1 MLSGRCSFSKV
12 ARLCGFFATGDVQ
25 QSPTLLWMFSHTAKK
40 QHCKLIPKLSVEG
53 NLDRIVWRCFCTGEM
68 RNNTD
73 RDTLCSHTRRALQG
87 ILWNTSTLA
96 GSLRSI
102 DGLRQTR
109 QSLPIVIIANRDA
122 YGLSCSSRLFK
133 LQHFVLP
140 VDKSILI
147 HLRLPIFH
155 SMSQQAFLPKFAFMW
170 LCCMKLCSTFL
181 ISPKPYSRGCV
192 NGVTVLV
199 PSFVG
204 KQSGISAKSFIN
216 NDAIM
221 KFKSN
226 RGALCK
232 RHMSTDVSASRSQKT
247 ITVGVSDR
255 ANVMANGE
263 QPVPL
268 VLQLTGTINWLFHT
282 SPAFWCFFHDW
293 NQIFIPGIPLRRYFL
308 GQ

>member
-1 MLSGRCSFSKV
+1 MDWGRL
-12 ARLCGFFATGDVQ
+12 A
-25 QSPTLLWMFSHTAKK
+25 
-40 QHCKLIPKLSVEG
+40 
-53 NLDRIVWRCFCTGEM
+53 NLYPSRKNFI
-68 RNNTD
+68 
-73 RDTLCSHTRRALQG
+73 
-87 ILWNTSTLA
+87 
-96 GSLRSI
+96 
-102 DGLRQTR
+102 
-109 QSLPIVIIANRDA
+109 IIATRDV
-122 YGLSCSSRLFK
+122 YGLSYSSRLFK

-147 HLRLPIFH
+147 HLRLPLFH

-226 RGALCK
+226 RGTLCK

-268 VLQLTGTINWLFHT
+268 VLQLTGTISWSLHA
-282 SPAFWCFFHDW
+282 SPAFWCFFHDR
-293 NQIFIPGIPLRRYFL
+293 NHIFIPGIPHRSYFL